1 MTNGYDFP
9 EEIDEYRQMP
19 RDEKEKNEWIS
30 EH

>member
-9 EEIDEYRQMP
+9 EEMDEYGKTP
-19 RDEKEKNEWIS
+19 KNEKEKNEWIS